1 MAVQSGVRELFN
13 LYVQLRGVQELLQS
27 APRKIKAR
35 QQLTAAKT
43 AQIET
48 TKEQIKKVRSMADQN
63 NLMVKSNEHK
73 NLTLKVKLNQ
83 ASSNRE
89 FDALRAQIEADEMSN
104 SVLEDEVL
112 AGYERIDRLKKELDE
127 QEAELVSLKAAE
139 EKLAKDLTAA
149 EPGLKEKVREYQAL
163 INKVEEI
170 IPAEMSLAY
179 KRAVQANGP
188 DAFAEVDGNQCQ
200 ACFVML
206 PQQTYLE
213 LKAGKVLFCKS
224 CGKVMFPRMID
235 SYDDDDDE

>member
-179 KRAVQANGP
+179 KRAVQANGS